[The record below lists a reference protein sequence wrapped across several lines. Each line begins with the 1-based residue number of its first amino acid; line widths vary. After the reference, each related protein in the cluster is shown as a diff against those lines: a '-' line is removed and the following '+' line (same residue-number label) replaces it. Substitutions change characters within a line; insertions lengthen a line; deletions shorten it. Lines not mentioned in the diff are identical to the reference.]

1 MWLVLEGELRET
13 ASMRKIPWSATVLR
27 GHVMRNVG
35 GF

>member
-13 ASMRKIPWSATVLR
+13 ASEKDSMVSHCLE